1 MGVMTL
7 AARPRNHLYLLSQKL
22 RPPSRSFFV
31 WRPRKPQDR
40 RELPAH
46 LDPEASVLRRQNDRL
61 DEAPDEL
68 PRRTCVLRPQGVV
81 QFLDF
86 AAVDLRDIRVQ
97 SRRRRRR
104 RLELALELEAPSLE
118 LSELVLQSCSRLSI
132 SQSVDEPIDLPA
144 DALLFAAD
152 MGDVR
157 PGLRLKAIPFGGEF
171 LSEDLEQ
178 VRIHEP
184 AAQAVHHR
192 CLERVL
198 ADGQTI
204 AADGLAFVA
213 RGRAAEMRLAD
224 LGEAAAADAA
234 THQTRKE
241 IARPSLRPKRDWL
254 VGP

>member
-68 PRRTCVLRPQGVV
+68 PRRTCVLRH
-81 QFLDF
+81 
-86 AAVDLRDIRVQ
+86 IRVQ